1 MIFRQKNIAMKNN
14 VQIILQ
20 ELQQSASSVDCG
32 KLNALAADIASVRKR
47 GNKVYCIAAGR
58 MLFVAQTLV
67 MRLNQMGIKANC
79 SSDTYVEPIADGD
92 LIIAISSSGSTR
104 GVVDFSSRAREKFNV
119 LIWMIGCNPR
129 SPLCRLADNALL
141 FRPAGSTRALAETE
155 KLSPVPSVQ
164 PMSSLN
170 EQTAFLCLDALILEL
185 METLQI
191 TNDFM
196 NKRHF
201 NLE

>member
-1 MIFRQKNIAMKNN
+1 
-14 VQIILQ
+14 
-20 ELQQSASSVDCG
+20 
-32 KLNALAADIASVRKR
+32 
-47 GNKVYCIAAGR
+47 

-92 LIIAISSSGSTR
+92 LIIAISSSGSTH
-104 GVVDFSSRAREKFNV
+104 GVVDFSRRARKKFNV
-119 LIWMIGCNPR
+119 LIWMIGCNPE
-129 SPLCRLADNALL
+129 SALCRLADNALL
-141 FRPAGSTRALAETE
+141 FRPAGSTRALTETE
-155 KLSPVPSVQ
+155 KLAPVSSIQ

-185 METLQI
+185 MEKMQI

>member
-1 MIFRQKNIAMKNN
+1 MNVMKNN
-14 VQIILQ
+14 LLIILQ
-20 ELQQSASSVDCG
+20 ELQQSASSVNCC
-32 KLNALAADIASVRKR
+32 KVTALAADIATVRER

-79 SSDTYVEPIADGD
+79 SSDTYVEPITDGD
-92 LIIAISSSGSTR
+92 LIIAISSSGNTR
-104 GVVDFSSRAREKFNV
+104 GVVDFACRAREKFKL
-119 LIWMIGCNPR
+119 LIWMIGCNPK
-129 SPLCRLADNALL
+129 SALCRLADNALL
-141 FRPAGSTRALAETE
+141 FRPAGSTRALTE
-155 KLSPVPSVQ
+155 MENLAPVPSVQ

-185 METLQI
+185 MEKLQI
-191 TNDFM
+191 TNDIM

>member
-1 MIFRQKNIAMKNN
+1 MKNN
-14 VQIILQ
+14 INIILQ
-20 ELQQSASSVDCG
+20 ELEQSLNSVDCS
-32 KLNALAADIASVRKR
+32 KLTALAQDIAALYKR

-79 SSDTYVEPIADGD
+79 SSDTYVSPIVNGD
-92 LIIAISSSGSTR
+92 LIIAISSSGNTH
-104 GVVDFSSRAREKFNV
+104 GVVDFVRRAREKFQTIN
-119 LIWMIGCNPR
+119 WMIGCNPD
-129 SPLCRLADNALL
+129 SLLAENANNILL
-141 FRPAGSTRALAETE
+141 FRPAGSTRALAAAANI
-155 KLSPVPSVQ
+155 SPVFSVQ

-185 METLQI
+185 MDILKI
-191 TNDFM
+191 TNEDM

-201 NLE
+201 NME

>member
-1 MIFRQKNIAMKNN
+1 MKNN
-14 VQIILQ
+14 LQIILQ
-20 ELQQSASSVDCG
+20 ELQQSVNSVDCCR
-32 KLNALAADIASVRKR
+32 LTALAADIASVRCR
-47 GNKVYCIAAGR
+47 GKKIYCIAAGR

-92 LIIAISSSGSTR
+92 LIIAISSSGNTR
-104 GVVDFSSRAREKFNV
+104 SVVDFAGRAREKFKL
-119 LIWMIGCNPR
+119 LIWMIGCNPE
-129 SPLCRLADNALL
+129 SALCRLADNSLL

-185 METLQI
+185 MEMLQI
-191 TNDFM
+191 TNDTM